1 MEKKSNRDRDGEMGG
16 GAAHNRPFL
25 PPGRAHPPP
34 PPPRLRLEPIDRE
47 KTCPLLLRVFTKI
60 GSHHKPED
68 FAVRGK
74 EPKDE
79 VQIYTWKDA
88 TLRELTDLVK
98 EVAPEAR
105 RRNAKLSFAFVYP
118 DKNGRFVLRV
128 VGMTHSSGR
137 RPDDLKALAE
147 LNFQIGDYLDV
158 AIM

>member
-1 MEKKSNRDRDGEMGG
+1 MEKKSSRDRYGEMSG
-16 GAAHNRPFL
+16 GAFHNRPL
-25 PPGRAHPPP
+25 PPPIRAHPPP

-60 GSHHKPED
+60 ESHHKPED

-79 VQIYTWKDA
+79 
-88 TLRELTDLVK
+88 VK

-118 DKNGRFVLRV
+118 DKHGRFVLRV

-137 RPDDLKALAE
+137 RPDDHKALAE